1 MKMNVKE
8 AGMGFIQAENDRIVL
23 AGGMRCGN
31 SPADVTRKRFII
43 LDVLKYNELQAQGA
57 EQSVIDDKCNV
68 GIVDLFIKDGTKFD
82 VKGLVNIEIKKEHRK
97 NGLAREVLNGIRHT
111 TGQSLEIHDIKKHV
125 ASVWRKL
132 GVETFHNGHGREL
145 KVSKV
150 SAKTLLNGT
159 MPPIEPKLEN
169 TIDDNSLSM

>member
-1 MKMNVKE
+1 MKMKIQE
-8 AGMGFIQAENDRIVL
+8 AGMGFIQAENDKIVL
-23 AGGMRCGN
+23 AGGMRSG
-31 SPADVTRKRFII
+31 SSAADVTRKRFII
-43 LDVLKYNELQAQGA
+43 LDVIKYNELSAQGA
-57 EQSVIDDKCNV
+57 EQAVIDDKCNV
-68 GIVDLFIKDGTKFD
+68 GIVDLFIKDGTLFD

-97 NGLAREVLNGIRHT
+97 NGFARDVLEGIRHT

-150 SAKTLLNGT
+150 SAKMNLNGT
-159 MPPIEPKLEN
+159 MPPIAPQLEN
-169 TIDDNSLSM
+169 NIEDNSLSM